1 MKKALL
7 YCSIL
12 VTLIVV
18 GFYSC
23 KPDSNNDPQPSVDPR
38 DKFIGTWTCHETSH
52 IHGTSAYPVTISYD
66 PSNTSYVLLANF
78 YMLSDTIK
86 IQGLVTNS
94 TITISNQTTS
104 CNCTFNGSGTLTN
117 STTMN
122 WNYTA
127 TDIADIDT
135 CTATYNK

>member
-1 MKKALL
+1 M
-7 YCSIL
+7 
-12 VTLIVV
+12 
-18 GFYSC
+18 
-23 KPDSNNDPQPSVDPR
+23 
-38 DKFIGTWTCHETSH
+38 
-52 IHGTSAYPVTISYD
+52 HGTDTYNVTISED
-66 PSNTSYVLLANF
+66 PSNTSYVKLAGI
-78 YMLSDTIK
+78 YHLGDTIK

-94 TITISNQTTS
+94 TITITNQTTS

-135 CTATYNK
+135 CTATYTK